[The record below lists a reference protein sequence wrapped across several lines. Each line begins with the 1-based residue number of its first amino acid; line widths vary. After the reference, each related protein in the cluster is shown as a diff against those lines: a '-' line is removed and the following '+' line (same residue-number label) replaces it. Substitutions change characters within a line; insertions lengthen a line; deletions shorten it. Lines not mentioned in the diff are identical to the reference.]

1 MLEVLN
7 VTRSLPR
14 PSQEALTI
22 LNQISFAVPKG
33 HLMAVIGAPGSGRTS
48 LIRLLAGL
56 DQASEGVIAFYGK
69 DTALHPV
76 HPNSIGVVTADDDGL
91 SMVLTVRE
99 TLMSALMLR
108 VSGQTDEA
116 RIAKAS
122 HILVGVG
129 LETLASA
136 RVSALSI
143 SQRRRLK
150 LALALVS
157 DAPLVL
163 CDEFTDGL
171 DVKSEQELT
180 ALLKFIVT
188 DQPGRMV
195 VHATQSVA
203 NIASYDTVVILH
215 EGHVCFHGP
224 ARAVAHYFSIANVEE
239 LYPRLA
245 KRPAERWGDSWS
257 RHRESY
263 YEAFKLGDLGR
274 SMMEP
279 ITQEDLST
287 DTPENDPA
295 LASPKS
301 NPSEITAAPEP
312 PALPSLMQQTSH
324 LIRRRWSIFRRTQS
338 EWLEH
343 LVLILVLPLL
353 AMLLVAPNTVY
364 LSAISRGDSTP
375 EFLWPAAYTCAMAL
389 FIQTLLILIMSVRNG
404 AREIAAER
412 PLLERERRGGL
423 RISAYLL
430 SKLGFLIPLVAAQGF
445 ALGLLVE
452 ITGCSL
458 PGNGFARLILLVLT
472 GIAFSSLC
480 LGISAHSRNSE
491 NAQNHAWRLV
501 IFNILVCGALLG
513 MPRLIG
519 GFIQPL
525 TTAYYGWSGSVETL
539 KTTSVFVPMT
549 HFVRTWFAT
558 PTGAM
563 LALTLHTF
571 IGLTLALT
579 GLKKA
584 R

>member
-7 VTRSLPR
+7 VTRSIPR
-14 PSQEALTI
+14 PSQDALTI
-22 LNQISFAVPKG
+22 LNQVSFAVPKG
-33 HLMAVIGAPGSGRTS
+33 HLMAVIGAPGSGKTS
-48 LIRLLAGL
+48 LIRLIAGL
-56 DQASEGVIAFYGK
+56 DQASVGMIAFYGK
-69 DTALHPV
+69 DAAIQPI
-76 HPNSIGVVTADDDGL
+76 HPNSIGLVTADDDAL
-91 SMVLTVRE
+91 SEKLTVRE
-99 TLMSALMLR
+99 SLMSALMLR

-116 RIAKAS
+116 RIGKAS

-129 LETLASA
+129 LETMASA
-136 RVSALSI
+136 RVSTLNV

-180 ALLKFIVT
+180 ALLKFIVQ

-203 NIASYDTVVILH
+203 NIAAYDTVVILH

-279 ITQEDLST
+279 ITQDDLST
-287 DTPENDPA
+287 DESENDQTA
-295 LASPKS
+295 VAPKITQ
-301 NPSEITAAPEP
+301 SEITAAPEP
-312 PALPSLMQQTSH
+312 PALPSLLQQTSH
-324 LIRRRWSIFRRTQS
+324 LIRRRWSLFRRTQS

-343 LVLILVLPLL
+343 LVLIIALPLL

-364 LSAISRGDSTP
+364 LSAVSRGDSTP

-423 RISAYLL
+423 RVSAYLL
-430 SKLGFLIPLVAAQGF
+430 AKLGFLIPVVVAQSL

-452 ITGCSL
+452 ITGCHL

-472 GIAFSSLC
+472 GVAFSSLC
-480 LGISAHSRNSE
+480 LGISARSRNAES
-491 NAQNHAWRLV
+491 AQNHAWKLV
-501 IFNILVCGALLG
+501 ILNILLCGALLG

-519 GFIQPL
+519 GFLQPL
-525 TTAYYGWSGSVETL
+525 TTAYYGWSGSMDTL

-558 PTGAM
+558 PAGAM

-571 IGLTLALT
+571 IGLTLALS
-579 GLKKA
+579 GLRKA

>member
-1 MLEVLN
+1 
-7 VTRSLPR
+7 
-14 PSQEALTI
+14 
-22 LNQISFAVPKG
+22 
-33 HLMAVIGAPGSGRTS
+33 
-48 LIRLLAGL
+48 
-56 DQASEGVIAFYGK
+56 
-69 DTALHPV
+69 
-76 HPNSIGVVTADDDGL
+76 
-91 SMVLTVRE
+91 
-99 TLMSALMLR
+99 
-108 VSGQTDEA
+108 
-116 RIAKAS
+116 
-122 HILVGVG
+122 
-129 LETLASA
+129 
-136 RVSALSI
+136 
-143 SQRRRLK
+143 
-150 LALALVS
+150 
-157 DAPLVL
+157 VL

-188 DQPGRMV
+188 DQPRRMV

-203 NIASYDTVVILH
+203 NTASYDTVVILH

-287 DTPENDPA
+287 DAPEHDPA
-295 LASPKS
+295 IASPKKS
-301 NPSEITAAPEP
+301 PSEITAAPEP
-312 PALPSLMQQTSH
+312 PALPSLIQQTSH
-324 LIRRRWSIFRRTQS
+324 LIRRRWSIFRRTRS

-343 LVLILVLPLL
+343 LVLIVALPLL

-364 LSAISRGDSTP
+364 LSALSRGDSTP

-389 FIQTLLILIMSVRNG
+389 FIQTLLILIMGVRNG

-430 SKLGFLIPLVAAQGF
+430 SKLGFLVPLVVAQGF

-458 PGNGFARLILLVLT
+458 PGNGFARLLLLVLT

-480 LGISAHSRNSE
+480 LGISAHSRNSA
-491 NAQNHAWRLV
+491 NAQNHAWKLV

-525 TTAYYGWSGSVETL
+525 ATAYYGWSGSVETL
-539 KTTSVFVPMT
+539 KTTAVFVPMT

-563 LALTLHTF
+563 LALMLHTF

>member
-7 VTRSLPR
+7 VTRTVTR
-14 PSQEALTI
+14 PSQEALTV
-22 LNQISFAVPKG
+22 LDQISFAVPKG
-33 HLMAVIGAPGSGRTS
+33 HLMAVIGAPGSGKTS

-56 DQASEGVIAFYGK
+56 DAASEGVIAFYGK
-69 DTALHPV
+69 DTALQPM
-76 HPNSIGVVTADDDGL
+76 HPNSIGIVTANDDALCD
-91 SMVLTVRE
+91 VLTVRE

-108 VSGQTDEA
+108 VRSQSNEE
-116 RIAKAS
+116 RIGKAS

-129 LETLASA
+129 LETVASA
-136 RVSALSI
+136 HVSTLSR

-150 LALALVS
+150 LALALVT

-195 VHATQSVA
+195 VHATQSLA
-203 NIASYDTVVILH
+203 NIAAYDTVVILH

-224 ARAVAHYFSIANVEE
+224 ARAVAHYFSIPNVEE

-279 ITQEDLST
+279 ITQEDIT
-287 DTPENDPA
+287 ENDTTDATKPA
-295 LASPKS
+295 PTT
-301 NPSEITAAPEP
+301 NPSTIGVAPEP
-312 PALPSLMQQTSH
+312 PALPSLIQQTTH
-324 LIRRRWSIFRRTQS
+324 LVRRRWSIFRRTQS

-343 LVLILVLPLL
+343 LVLIIALPLL

-389 FIQTLLILIMSVRNG
+389 FIQTLLILIMGVRNG

-430 SKLGFLIPLVAAQGF
+430 AKIGFLIPLIIAQSF

-452 ITGCSL
+452 ITGCDL
-458 PGNGFARLILLVLT
+458 PGNGFARLMLLVLT

-480 LGISAHSRNSE
+480 LGISARSRSAE
-491 NAQNHAWRLV
+491 NAQNHAWKLV
-501 IFNILVCGALLG
+501 IANILLCGALLG
-513 MPRLIG
+513 MPRLLG
-519 GFIQPL
+519 GFLQPL
-525 TTAYYGWSGSVETL
+525 ATAYYGWSGSVETL

>member
-7 VTRSLPR
+7 VTRSIPR
-14 PSQEALTI
+14 PSQDALTI
-22 LNQISFAVPKG
+22 LNQVSFAVPKG
-33 HLMAVIGAPGSGRTS
+33 HLVAVIGAPGSGKTS
-48 LIRLLAGL
+48 LIRLIAGL
-56 DQASEGVIAFYGK
+56 DQASEGVIAFFGK
-69 DTALHPV
+69 DTALSPI
-76 HPNSIGVVTADDDGL
+76 HPNSLGIVTAEDQGFSD
-91 SMVLTVRE
+91 VLTVRE
-99 TLMSALMLR
+99 TLMSSLMLR
-108 VSGQTDEA
+108 VSGQTAEEQVN
-116 RIAKAS
+116 KAS

-136 RVSALSI
+136 RVSSLNL

-180 ALLKFIVT
+180 SLLKFIVT

-195 VHATQSVA
+195 VHATQSLA
-203 NIASYDTVVILH
+203 NIAAYDTVVILH

-224 ARAVAHYFSIANVEE
+224 ARAVAHYFSISTVED

-279 ITQEDLST
+279 VTQEDLSGET
-287 DTPENDPA
+287 DENDKTPVVPKTS
-295 LASPKS
+295 SPE
-301 NPSEITAAPEP
+301 PSCAPEP
-312 PALPSLMQQTSH
+312 PALPSLIQQTNH
-324 LIRRRWSIFRRTQS
+324 LIRRRWSVFRRTQS

-343 LVLILVLPLL
+343 LILILALPLL

-364 LSAISRGDSTP
+364 LSAVSRGDSTP

-389 FIQTLLILIMSVRNG
+389 FIQTLLILIMGVRNG

-423 RISAYLL
+423 RVSAYLL
-430 SKLGFLIPLVAAQGF
+430 AKLGFLIPVVVAQSF

-452 ITGCSL
+452 ITGCNL

-480 LGISAHSRNSE
+480 LGISARSRNAES
-491 NAQNHAWRLV
+491 AQNHAWKLV
-501 IFNILVCGALLG
+501 ILNILLCGALLG
-513 MPRLIG
+513 MPRLMG
-519 GFIQPL
+519 GFLQPL
-525 TTAYYGWSGSVETL
+525 TTAYYGWSGSMDTL

-558 PTGAM
+558 PAGAM

-579 GLKKA
+579 GLRRA